1 MTENKE
7 SQESLKEEQ
16 EEAVNQ
22 EVKEEQEQIDWKD
35 KYIRLLAE
43 NENIKKRAEKDKQD
57 AFLYSITKFAKEMVA
72 IQDVFNKALKCI
84 EDKELDD
91 EIKPF
96 VDGIQLTKQQ
106 LESIFEKFEI
116 KEINPLNEI
125 FDANFHEILYQ
136 AEDESKEDMTITE
149 VFETG
154 YVIKDRLIRAAK
166 VVVSRKK

>member
-16 EEAVNQ
+16 EEAVSQ